1 MLSFDFSN
9 NYQRHHHQHHSL
21 IMCKLQKNDQY
32 ITMLSGTQCKV
43 RRPRPSSLMCLT
55 NLMPSFKHSGVFF
68 SDEWQAQLWEACEFC
83 ADNLFSAYTPTVET
97 VEKPGFTT
105 YAAANSICCLDTVI
119 NYTCDLSLGRPSHH
133 SAKTANQCPP
143 ETSLKRWVY
152 WHTI

>member
-1 MLSFDFSN
+1 VLSFVFSN

-21 IMCKLQKNDQY
+21 IMCKLQKT
-32 ITMLSGTQCKV
+32 ISTSQCYLEHNVKYV
-43 RRPRPSSLMCLT
+43 GLVHQVWCALRTWRHRSNTLQFSLVM
-55 NLMPSFKHSGVFF
+55 S
-68 SDEWQAQLWEACEFC
+68 EAQLWAACEFC

-97 VEKPGFTT
+97 VEKPEFTT